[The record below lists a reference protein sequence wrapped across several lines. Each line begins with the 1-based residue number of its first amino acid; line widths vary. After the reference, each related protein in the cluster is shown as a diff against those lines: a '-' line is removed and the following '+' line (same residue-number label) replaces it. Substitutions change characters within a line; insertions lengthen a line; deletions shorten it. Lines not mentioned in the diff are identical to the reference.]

1 LESLVAATDAS
12 FSGAV
17 KAQKIKQFRGV
28 DSIEGRLLKAQK
40 IKLKDH
46 VERLI
51 LLHEN
56 LFPNE
61 SLQERVNNF
70 VSFYLENGENLIDIL
85 YKSFDPLSYKFTL
98 ITF

>member
-1 LESLVAATDAS
+1 M
-12 FSGAV
+12 
-17 KAQKIKQFRGV
+17 
-28 DSIEGRLLKAQK
+28 
-40 IKLKDH
+40 
-46 VERLI
+46 ERLI

-70 VSFYLENGENLIDIL
+70 ASFYLENGENLMNIL
-85 YKSFDPLSYKFTL
+85 YESFDPLSYKFTL